1 MRDLI
6 ARLRTKPG
14 LEVVDQEQSWKICA
28 RKPDGLTVEVTVPHD
43 VLEWFVTVLQTP
55 TGKEVWSDW
64 MDYYSAHDETE
75 TELRSDMSR
84 HIEHF
89 IERSLASTFRIVESR
104 KFFGRRQRLEW
115 QTDGDWRRV
124 VIYENVV

>member
-84 HIEHF
+84 HRSEEHTSELQSRFGIE
-89 IERSLASTFRIVESR
+89 
-104 KFFGRRQRLEW
+104 
-115 QTDGDWRRV
+115 
-124 VIYENVV
+124 